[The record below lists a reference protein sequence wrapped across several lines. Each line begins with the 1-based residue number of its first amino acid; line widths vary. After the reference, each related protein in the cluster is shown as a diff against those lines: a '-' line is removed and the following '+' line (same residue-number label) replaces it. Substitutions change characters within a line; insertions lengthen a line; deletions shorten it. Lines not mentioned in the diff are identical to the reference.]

1 MSFNWA
7 EYLSLAEV
15 LCGIPVSGPPV
26 GIEAQQRAAVSRAYY
41 AGYVSAHN
49 RLRDVDG
56 VRAPEGENP
65 PRFVRRQYMDDPDPL
80 RRYIGIALGR
90 LGVARNRCDY
100 DDVVRELPQVTER
113 SLARSA
119 QILTTLRRL

>member
-7 EYLSLAEV
+7 EYLSLAEI
-15 LCGIPVSGPPV
+15 LCGVPVSGPPV
-26 GIEAQQRAAVSRAYY
+26 GIEAQQRAGVSRAYY

-56 VRAPEGENP
+56 VRVPTAENP
-65 PRFVRRQYMDDPDPL
+65 HGFVRRQYTNDPDPR

-100 DDVVRELPQVTER
+100 DDDVRELPHLTRR
-113 SLARSA
+113 SLARAA
-119 QILTTLRRL
+119 QILADLKRL